1 MRSALSKAVLG
12 CFLAIWPATS
22 LAQAVFGGISGT
34 VTDPSGAAIPGAKV
48 TITDTGKGVSY
59 NTLTNDSG
67 NYTQT
72 HLTVGNYDVRVDA
85 TGFEAYI
92 RRNVRDAGNDFA
104 LHCHGA
110 GALVPNTGV
119 TTPAS
124 RTSA

>member
-1 MRSALSKAVLG
+1 MSRLRLVLYVSFVLLFCG
-12 CFLAIWPATS
+12 TLFGQATS
-22 LAQAVFGGISGT
+22 GGIFGT
-34 VTDPSGAAIPGAKV
+34 VTDPTGAVIAQAKV
-48 TITDTGKGVSY
+48 TLTDVSKGV
-59 NTLTNDSG
+59 TVTTTTNESG

-110 GALVPNTGV
+110 GALVPKTGV

-124 RTSA
+124 RTKA